1 MSVVVSTVT
10 SLYDLAVDLLDA
22 VVAAMATTDAG
33 APTRS
38 YVSLGEPAFGP
49 EACDQA
55 AVQVQGLTEGQTS
68 PSIPPEITGQRS
80 RYGRIN
86 EATMVAYAVRCVP
99 VSDGNNQIYAPL
111 TVDELNG
118 MAQQAYQDGWAIWNY
133 VNYAIRNGTLSA
145 APAASPTSPAAPHTR
160 PRPDSA
166 AGGSNAGSP
175 WMAST
180 TRAASGARQLH
191 HLGRPRARD
200 VLPRPVRRART

>member
-55 AVQVQGLTEGQTS
+55 AVQVQGLTEGQTF
-68 PSIPPEITGQRS
+68 PTIPPEITGQRS

-86 EATMVAYAVRCVP
+86 EATMIAYAVRCVP

-111 TVDELNG
+111 TDAELNG
-118 MAQQAYQDGWAIWNY
+118 MAQQAYEDGWAIWNY
-133 VNYAIRNGTLSA
+133 VNYAIRNGTLFGG
-145 APAASPTSPAAPHTR
+145 PCGITHF
-160 PRPDSA
+160 
-166 AGGSNAGSP
+166 AGGTSYTPEAG
-175 WMAST
+175 
-180 TRAASGARQLH
+180 
-191 HLGRPRARD
+191 LGGWRFQCRVALD
-200 VLPRPVRRART
+200 GFDNTGS